1 MGSIEPPEE
10 EKAKHLMG
18 YKEKQELKKKGWGR
32 GSGSD
37 KYGKK
42 RPLKM
47 RQAMY
52 AESLM
57 EFDTAPLEEF
67 RKFSNRV
74 GEIMRDKGIPIEDIT
89 MFFDDDAFIDDMD
102 AHVGEMTPEEYVE
115 MLLNK
120 WSGIPKHNDR
130 GLEEALNEKL
140 LIGEPISVP
149 ELRDLLHKKVINFEF
164 VKLDGEVRPAKG
176 TTMMKY
182 IPKDQQPTG
191 DNPSSDKVA
200 AFYDLSKGEWR
211 SVSNRS
217 DEIVLKRDPE
227 TGKPKVVISDKE
239 PKEEP
244 TKPQYPKERDVE
256 KRPIV
261 PKAEPIVK
269 PSVRPEEPSIPEPE
283 EIEEPEEETP
293 LNIED
298 PNIQA
303 DEVEPE
309 EIVAPEPEVPEIE
322 EPEEPSQDYEEEKDV
337 SASSIKKE
345 DITFPPPEEDIK
357 FPEEEEEAE
366 EPEE

>member
-10 EKAKHLMG
+10 EKAKHLMN

-37 KYGKK
+37 KYAKH

-47 RQAMY
+47 RQTMY
-52 AESLM
+52 AESLD
-57 EFDTAPLEEF
+57 EQ
-67 RKFSNRV
+67 
-74 GEIMRDKGIPIEDIT
+74 
-89 MFFDDDAFIDDMD
+89 
-102 AHVGEMTPEEYVE
+102 
-115 MLLNK
+115 
-120 WSGIPKHNDR
+120 
-130 GLEEALNEKL
+130 ALNEKL

-217 DEIVLKRDPE
+217 DEIVLKKDPE
-227 TGKPKVVISDKE
+227 TGKPKIVVSDKK

-244 TKPQYPKERDVE
+244 TKPQYPKEKDVE

-261 PKAEPIVK
+261 PKPEPIVK
-269 PSVRPEEPSIPEPE
+269 PSIKPEVIPPIPKPE
-283 EIEEPEEETP
+283 EIEEPEEQKP
-293 LNIED
+293 LDIND
-298 PNIQA
+298 PNIEA
-303 DEVEPE
+303 DEVQPE
-309 EIVAPEPEVPEIE
+309 EIVAVEPEVPQIE
-322 EPEEPSQDYEEEKDV
+322 EPEEEPSQDYE
-337 SASSIKKE
+337 AG
-345 DITFPPPEEDIK
+345 
-357 FPEEEEEAE
+357 EEEL
-366 EPEE
+366 